1 MNEET
6 RPADVLALMADE
18 LPDAP
23 RWRDLASLNWLVE
36 CLPVALHHKGDI
48 TPAIARD
55 IALRAMLGDGKFAG
69 SKPSRLPLYI
79 VYPFG
84 VQELGTEEREPL
96 RREMQR
102 YYFDKAIDGPREVN
116 PPRHRPPERT
126 EALVYCLNKAYL
138 SFAGYTP
145 EFGDYI
151 EGKFKP
157 DEVYVTRDE
166 AMRAFFGIEPEQPPA
181 VALAEPVVPSAVAVV
196 PDSARVPAST
206 PEPVAGT
213 AGAGRPKG
221 IAKSV
226 LVNRH
231 GARWPSIG
239 SDLSDASTNGL
250 AARAKA
256 GKRGWIEVEAL
267 AWAEEQGRLLKAPEQ
282 DSLSAVMNS
291 VGFTSRTNRLV
302 G

>member
-1 MNEET
+1 MNDNKILSNKAAALALARYPG
-6 RPADVLALMADE
+6 RPEVARAVSLRIRSQDAPMSVLFGHMIPSQRAADVLVSPEVRQQMVLAKFVDDVASELAAPALNAIPPSPATTE
-18 LPDAP
+18 
-23 RWRDLASLNWLVE
+23 
-36 CLPVALHHKGDI
+36 PVA
-48 TPAIARD
+48 
-55 IALRAMLGDGKFAG
+55 
-69 SKPSRLPLYI
+69 
-79 VYPFG
+79 
-84 VQELGTEEREPL
+84 
-96 RREMQR
+96 
-102 YYFDKAIDGPREVN
+102 
-116 PPRHRPPERT
+116 
-126 EALVYCLNKAYL
+126 
-138 SFAGYTP
+138 
-145 EFGDYI
+145 
-151 EGKFKP
+151 
-157 DEVYVTRDE
+157 
-166 AMRAFFGIEPEQPPA
+166 
-181 VALAEPVVPSAVAVV
+181 
-196 PDSARVPAST
+196 PDSASAPAST